1 MKTFLVRSTL
11 LSALICIPSAGFSD
25 TLQLKDGR
33 EIIGHYEGGNSRVIR
48 FRTDSGIAEYDL
60 LRVSHIR
67 ISESAS
73 TSSTNQPAGN
83 AFSDLGRS
91 SLSFGAEQERLI
103 RDWFSNRSNLSGLP
117 PGLARRDAAMAM
129 ITRHIAR
136 NNPLA
141 ATFILIFV
149 RWLVIHH
156 HPGRKMFFTLCNG
169 KDQNSFGQVTGI
181 ERKYPFC
188 FEEVVLLLQQNFAI

>member
-11 LSALICIPSAGFSD
+11 LSALICIPLAGFSD
-25 TLQLKDGR
+25 TLQLKDGW

-48 FRTDSGIAEYDL
+48 FRTGSGIAEYDI

-83 AFSDLGRS
+83 AFSDLGGSR
-91 SLSFGAEQERLI
+91 LSFGPEQERLI

-117 PGLARRDAAMAM
+117 PGLARRDSLPPGLQ
-129 ITRHIAR
+129 RQVQR
-136 NNPLA
+136 NGTLPPGLQRRLQPLPSDLERRLPGLLEGWGRV
-141 ATFILIFV
+141 IL
-149 RWLVIHH
+149 
-156 HPGRKMFFTLCNG
+156 GR
-169 KDQNSFGQVTGI
+169 D
-181 ERKYPFC
+181 
-188 FEEVVLLLQQNFAI
+188 VLLMDVATAKVVDLLRNVL